1 MDQRREQGG
10 GFELGRYIARRKRA
24 AYGGDLGAR
33 YAYSADIAMLQTFRR
48 MKPVEMA
55 AAATV
60 RMYKDGFFKSQLL
73 GTTIKVTPRQF
84 PTIYRIAEECA
95 EALDVPVP
103 QVYVANSP
111 VLNAYTFGT
120 DEEAF
125 IVVHSALVDHY
136 DYDELKFVIGHET
149 GHIQNKHVI
158 YNTILILM
166 SRTAVAML
174 RFILP
179 PVEVA
184 LNAWYRRAE
193 ITSDRAG
200 LLCTRDLEA
209 GSRALLKLACGSQKL
224 YDELNV
230 EAYLE
235 QLEEGREG
243 VSRFTELF
251 ASHPYL
257 TKRIQALRTFAESEL
272 YREAAGLGPGGMSLE
287 DVDRQTS
294 EIIQIVKGGN
304 GKKGAERG
312 ANGGD

>member
-1 MDQRREQGG
+1 MDERGERSG
-10 GFELGRYIARRKRA
+10 GFDFGRYIARRKRA
-24 AYGGDLGAR
+24 AYGGDAGAR
-33 YAYSADIAMLQTFRR
+33 YAYSADIAMLKAFKR
-48 MKPVEMA
+48 MKPLEMA

-60 RMYKDGFFKSQLL
+60 RMYKDGFFKNQLL

-84 PTIYRIAEECA
+84 PTIYRIARECA
-95 EALDVPVP
+95 ETLDVPVP

-136 DYDELKFVIGHET
+136 DYDELKFVLGHET
-149 GHIQNKHVI
+149 GHIQNKHVV

-174 RFILP
+174 RWILP

-193 ITSDRAG
+193 ITCDRAG
-200 LLCTRDLEA
+200 LLCVGDLEP
-209 GSRALLKLACGSQKL
+209 GTRALLKLACGSQKL
-224 YDELNV
+224 YDELDV
-230 EAYLE
+230 DAYLE
-235 QLEEGREG
+235 QLEEGRDG
-243 VSRFTELF
+243 VGRFTELF

-257 TKRIQALRTFAESEL
+257 TKRIQALRCFAKSDL
-272 YREAAGLGPGGMSLE
+272 YRESVGLGPGGAALE
-287 DVDRQTS
+287 DVDRETS

-304 GKKGAERG
+304 GKTHVRG